1 MFEFTCEVK
10 DTVEELVGHER
21 VRELPEE
28 GLEKDGGCVDV
39 LFLKADRL
47 SSVDSLDEF
56 LDGGSAGRPPA
67 GSDKC

>member
-1 MFEFTCEVK
+1 MFTCEVK

-28 GLEKDGGCVDV
+28 GLEKDSSGVDV
-39 LFLKADRL
+39 LSPKADRL
-47 SSVDSLDEF
+47 SSVDFLDEF
-56 LDGGSAGRPPA
+56 LDGGGAGRSPA